1 MAPKKQISIND
12 DEIDI
17 GQLLKKWWSFRK
29 IIIFGTILITLLS
42 TFILVLYNQTFPPN
56 QKLQFTRV
64 ILQGDLGEN
73 NNRIIAALNSREYIK
88 ESLDILDIK
97 LNPTD
102 IINNLNVKNSTNAL
116 KESLQDRIIALNN
129 KDINELALSSE
140 VLSKIYS
147 TLDENSKSLIEI
159 NFYHLPLNLSTE
171 QSKQILKVLVE
182 NVNRK
187 ILIRT
192 NRDTIG
198 LQVIDTDDIDLYYNE
213 YEQLARF
220 STMVSSIQS
229 NLSILSNNYT
239 DLLSGLDLENLSSLA
254 NISQKLLYETSKKL
268 GNTIAIDTLNIEID
282 NKNKEIE
289 DLINSFKVLNTSQL
303 PEVVSSGQKNNT
315 NENSSTNTTQ
325 LDGAIFDKILSIG
338 SLLELNDFRLE
349 TIQKIQTLQQQRNSI
364 IKQKKYLDLPSQIPL
379 EDLNLINI
387 GERIKILANIIN
399 NAIAQVR
406 TFTQPKAAVEIISDI
421 ELVNLNSNT
430 KDQTK
435 YVLILSVLGFLILS
449 IISILR
455 PSR

>member
-1 MAPKKQISIND
+1 MASKKQISISD

-42 TFILVLYNQTFPPN
+42 TFILVLYNQTFPN

-97 LNPTD
+97 LDPTD

-116 KESLQDRIIALNN
+116 KESLQDRIIALNS
-129 KDINELALSSE
+129 KDINELALSTE
-140 VLSKIYS
+140 ALSKIYS
-147 TLDENSKSLIEI
+147 ALDVNSKNFIEI

-182 NVNRK
+182 NVNKK

-198 LQVIDTDDIDLYYNE
+198 LQMIDTDNIDLYYNE

-220 STMVSSIQS
+220 STMIGSIQS
-229 NLSILSNNYT
+229 NLSILSNNYK
-239 DLLSGLDLENLSSLA
+239 DLLSGLDLPNISNLA

-268 GNTIAIDTLNIEID
+268 GNTIAIDSLNIEID
-282 NKNKEIE
+282 NKDKEIE

-303 PEVVSSGQKNNT
+303 PEFVSSGQENNT
-315 NENSSTNTTQ
+315 NENSPTNTTQ

-349 TIQKIQTLQQQRNSI
+349 TVQKIQTLQLQRSSI
-364 IKQKKYLDLPSQIPL
+364 IKQKEYLDLPLQIPL
-379 EDLNLINI
+379 KDLNLLEI
-387 GERIKILANIIN
+387 GERIIFLSNIIN

-406 TFTQPKAAVEIISDI
+406 TFTQPKAAVEIVSDI
-421 ELVNLNSNT
+421 ELVNLNSNI

>member
-1 MAPKKQISIND
+1 MASKKKISIND

-17 GQLLKKWWSFRK
+17 GQLLKNCWSFRK

-42 TFILVLYNQTFPPN
+42 TFILVFVSQTFPN
-56 QKLQFTRV
+56 QRIQFTRV

-73 NNRIIAALNSREYIK
+73 NNRIIAALSSREYIQ

-97 LNPTD
+97 LDPTD
-102 IINNLNVKNSTNAL
+102 IINNLNIKNSTNPL

-129 KDINELALSSE
+129 KDINELALSTE
-140 VLSKIYS
+140 AVSKIYS
-147 TLDENSKSLIEI
+147 ALDVNSKSFIEI

-198 LQVIDTDDIDLYYNE
+198 LQVIDTDNIDLYYNE

-220 STMVSSIQS
+220 STMIGSIQS
-229 NLSILSNNYT
+229 NLSILSNNYK
-239 DLLSGLDLENLSSLA
+239 DLLSSLDLPNISNLA

-268 GNTIAIDTLNIEID
+268 GNTIAIDSLNIEIATKD
-282 NKNKEIE
+282 LEME

-303 PEVVSSGQKNNT
+303 PEVVSSGQENNT

-349 TIQKIQTLQQQRNSI
+349 TVKKIQTLQLQRSSF
-364 IKQKKYLDLPSQIPL
+364 IKQKEYLDLPLQIPL
-379 EDLNLINI
+379 KDLNLIDI
-387 GERIKILANIIN
+387 GDRIIFLSSIIN

-421 ELVNLNSNT
+421 ELVDLTSN
-430 KDQTK
+430 KKVQIK
-435 YVLILSVLGFLILS
+435 YVVILSVLGFLILS

>member
-1 MAPKKQISIND
+1 MASKKQNSIND
-12 DEIDI
+12 DEINI

-97 LNPTD
+97 LDPTD

-116 KESLQDRIIALNN
+116 KESLQDRIIALSS
-129 KDINELALSSE
+129 KDINELALSTE
-140 VLSKIYS
+140 ALSKIYS
-147 TLDENSKSLIEI
+147 VLDENSKSFIEI

-182 NVNRK
+182 NVNKK
-187 ILIRT
+187 ILSRT
-192 NRDTIG
+192 NRDNIG
-198 LQVIDTDDIDLYYNE
+198 LQIIDTYIADLYYSE
-213 YEQLARF
+213 YEQLDRL
-220 STMVSSIQS
+220 STMIGSIQS
-229 NLSILSNNYT
+229 NLSILSNNYG
-239 DLLSGLDLENLSSLA
+239 DLLSDLDLTNLTSLA
-254 NISQKLLYETSKKL
+254 NISQKLFYETSKQL
-268 GNTIAIDTLNIEID
+268 GNNIAKDSLNIEIAAKD
-282 NKNKEIE
+282 QEIE
-289 DLINSFKVLNTSQL
+289 DLINSFKVLNTAQL

-364 IKQKKYLDLPSQIPL
+364 IKQKEYLDLPSQIPL

-387 GERIKILANIIN
+387 GEKIKILSNIIN
-399 NAIAQVR
+399 DAIAQVR
-406 TFTQPKAAVEIISDI
+406 TFTQPKAAVEIVSDI
-421 ELVNLNSNT
+421 ELVNLNSNK
-430 KDQTK
+430 KDQGK

-455 PSR
+455 PTR

>member
-1 MAPKKQISIND
+1 MASKKQISIND

-42 TFILVLYNQTFPPN
+42 TFILVLYNQTFPN

-97 LNPTD
+97 LDPTD

-116 KESLQDRIIALNN
+116 KESLQDRIIALSS

-140 VLSKIYS
+140 ALSKIYS
-147 TLDENSKSLIEI
+147 VLDENSKSFIEI

-182 NVNRK
+182 NVNKK
-187 ILIRT
+187 ILSRT
-192 NRDTIG
+192 NRDNIG
-198 LQVIDTDDIDLYYNE
+198 LQIIDTYSADVYDSE
-213 YEQLARF
+213 YEQLDRL
-220 STMVSSIQS
+220 STMIGSIQS
-229 NLSILSNNYT
+229 NLSILSNNYG
-239 DLLSGLDLENLSSLA
+239 DLLSDLDLTNLTSLA
-254 NISQKLLYETSKKL
+254 NISQKLFYETSKQL
-268 GNTIAIDTLNIEID
+268 GNNIAKDSLNIEIAAKD
-282 NKNKEIE
+282 QEIE
-289 DLINSFKVLNTSQL
+289 DLINSFKVLNTAQL

-364 IKQKKYLDLPSQIPL
+364 IKQKEYLDLPSQIPL

-387 GERIKILANIIN
+387 GEKIKILSNIIN
-399 NAIAQVR
+399 DAIAQVR
-406 TFTQPKAAVEIISDI
+406 TFTQPKAAVEIVSDI
-421 ELVNLNSNT
+421 ELVNLNSNK
-430 KDQTK
+430 KDQGK

-455 PSR
+455 PTR

>member
-1 MAPKKQISIND
+1 MASKKQISISD

-42 TFILVLYNQTFPPN
+42 TFILVFVSQTFPN

-73 NNRIIAALNSREYIK
+73 NNRIIAALNSREYIQ
-88 ESLDILDIK
+88 ESLNILDIK
-97 LNPTD
+97 LDPTD

-129 KDINELALSSE
+129 KDINQLALSSE
-140 VLSKIYS
+140 VLSEIYS
-147 TLDENSKSLIEI
+147 ALDASSKNFIEI

-171 QSKQILKVLVE
+171 QSKQFLKVLVE
-182 NVNRK
+182 NVNKK
-187 ILIRT
+187 ILTRT

-220 STMVSSIQS
+220 STMIGTIQS
-229 NLSILSNNYT
+229 NLSILSNNYK
-239 DLLSGLDLENLSSLA
+239 DLLSGMDLENLSSLA

-268 GNTIAIDTLNIEID
+268 GNTIAIDSLNIEID
-282 NKNKEIE
+282 NKDKEIE

-303 PEVVSSGQKNNT
+303 PEVVSSGQENNT
-315 NENSSTNTTQ
+315 NENSPTNTTQ

-349 TIQKIQTLQQQRNSI
+349 TVQKIQTLQLQRSSI
-364 IKQKKYLDLPSQIPL
+364 IKQKAYLDLPLEIPL
-379 EDLNLINI
+379 KDLNLLVI
-387 GERIKILANIIN
+387 GERIILLSNVIN
-399 NAIAQVR
+399 KAIAQVR
-406 TFTQPKAAVEIISDI
+406 TFIQPKNAVEIISDI
-421 ELVNLNSNT
+421 ELVNLNSNI

-455 PSR
+455 QSR

>member
-1 MAPKKQISIND
+1 MASKKQISIND

-42 TFILVLYNQTFPPN
+42 TFILVLYNQTFPN

-97 LNPTD
+97 LDPTD

-116 KESLQDRIIALNN
+116 KESLQDRIIALSS
-129 KDINELALSSE
+129 KDIKEFALSSE
-140 VLSKIYS
+140 ALSKIYS
-147 TLDENSKSLIEI
+147 VLDENSKSFIEI

-182 NVNRK
+182 NVNKK
-187 ILIRT
+187 ILSRT
-192 NRDTIG
+192 NRDNIG
-198 LQVIDTDDIDLYYNE
+198 LQIIDTYSADVNYSE
-213 YEQLARF
+213 YEQLDRL
-220 STMVSSIQS
+220 STMIGSIQS
-229 NLSILSNNYT
+229 NLSILSNNYG
-239 DLLSGLDLENLSSLA
+239 DLLSDLDLTNLTSLA
-254 NISQKLLYETSKKL
+254 NISQKLFYETSKQL
-268 GNTIAIDTLNIEID
+268 GNNIAKDSLNIEIAAKD
-282 NKNKEIE
+282 QEIE
-289 DLINSFKVLNTSQL
+289 DLINSFKVLNTAQL
-303 PEVVSSGQKNNT
+303 PEVVSSGQNNNT

-349 TIQKIQTLQQQRNSI
+349 TIQKIQTLQLQRNSI
-364 IKQKKYLDLPSQIPL
+364 IKQKEYLDLPSQIPL

-387 GERIKILANIIN
+387 GEKIKILANIIN
-399 NAIAQVR
+399 DAILQVR
-406 TFTQPKAAVEIISDI
+406 AFTQPKAAVEIVSDI
-421 ELVNLNSNT
+421 ELVNLNSNK
-430 KDQTK
+430 KDQGK

-455 PSR
+455 PTR

>member
-1 MAPKKQISIND
+1 MASKKQISISD

-42 TFILVLYNQTFPPN
+42 TFILVLYNQTFPN

-97 LNPTD
+97 LDPTD

-116 KESLQDRIIALNN
+116 KESLQDRIIALNS

-140 VLSKIYS
+140 ALSKIYS
-147 TLDENSKSLIEI
+147 ALDVNSKNFIEI

-182 NVNRK
+182 NVNKK

-198 LQVIDTDDIDLYYNE
+198 LQMIDTDNIDLYYNE

-220 STMVSSIQS
+220 STMISSIQS
-229 NLSILSNNYT
+229 NLSILSNNYK
-239 DLLSGLDLENLSSLA
+239 DLLSSLDLPNISNLA

-268 GNTIAIDTLNIEID
+268 GNTIAIDSLNIEID
-282 NKNKEIE
+282 NKDKEIE

-303 PEVVSSGQKNNT
+303 PEVVSSGQENNT
-315 NENSSTNTTQ
+315 NENSPTNTTQ

-349 TIQKIQTLQQQRNSI
+349 TVQKIQTLQLQRSSI
-364 IKQKKYLDLPSQIPL
+364 IKQKEYLDLPLEIPL
-379 EDLNLINI
+379 KDLNLIDI
-387 GERIKILANIIN
+387 GDRIIFLSNIIN

-406 TFTQPKAAVEIISDI
+406 TFTQPKAAVEIVSDI
-421 ELVNLNSNT
+421 ELVNLNSNI

>member
-1 MAPKKQISIND
+1 MASKKQISIND
-12 DEIDI
+12 DEINI

-42 TFILVLYNQTFPPN
+42 TFILVLYNQTFPN

-97 LNPTD
+97 LDPTD

-116 KESLQDRIIALNN
+116 KESLQDRIIALSS

-140 VLSKIYS
+140 ALSKIYS
-147 TLDENSKSLIEI
+147 VLDENSKSFIEI

-182 NVNRK
+182 NVNKK
-187 ILIRT
+187 ILSRT
-192 NRDTIG
+192 NRDNIG
-198 LQVIDTDDIDLYYNE
+198 LQIIDTYSADVYDSE
-213 YEQLARF
+213 YEQLDRL
-220 STMVSSIQS
+220 STMIGSIQS
-229 NLSILSNNYT
+229 NLSILSNNYG
-239 DLLSGLDLENLSSLA
+239 DLLSDLDLTNLTSLA
-254 NISQKLLYETSKKL
+254 NISQKLFYETSKQL
-268 GNTIAIDTLNIEID
+268 GNNIAKDSLNIEIAAKD
-282 NKNKEIE
+282 QEIE
-289 DLINSFKVLNTSQL
+289 DLINSFKVLNTAQL

-364 IKQKKYLDLPSQIPL
+364 IKQKEYLDLPSKIPL

-387 GERIKILANIIN
+387 GERIKILAKIIN
-399 NAIAQVR
+399 DAIAQVR
-406 TFTQPKAAVEIISDI
+406 AFTQPKAAVEIVSDI
-421 ELVNLNSNT
+421 ELVNLNSNK
-430 KDQTK
+430 KDQGK

-455 PSR
+455 PTR

>member
-42 TFILVLYNQTFPPN
+42 TFILVLYNQTFPN

-97 LNPTD
+97 LDPTD

-116 KESLQDRIIALNN
+116 KESLQDRIIALNS
-129 KDINELALSSE
+129 KDINELALSTE
-140 VLSKIYS
+140 ALSKIYS
-147 TLDENSKSLIEI
+147 ALDVNSKSFIEI

-182 NVNRK
+182 NVNKK
-187 ILIRT
+187 ILTRT

-198 LQVIDTDDIDLYYNE
+198 LQMIDTDNIDLYYNE

-268 GNTIAIDTLNIEID
+268 GNTIAIDSLNIEID
-282 NKNKEIE
+282 NKDKEIE

-303 PEVVSSGQKNNT
+303 PEVVSSGQENNT
-315 NENSSTNTTQ
+315 NENSPTNTTQ

-349 TIQKIQTLQQQRNSI
+349 TVQKIQTLQLQRSSI
-364 IKQKKYLDLPSQIPL
+364 IKQKEYLDLPLQIPL
-379 EDLNLINI
+379 KDLKLIDV
-387 GERIKILANIIN
+387 GDRIKVLSNIIN

-421 ELVNLNSNT
+421 ELVNLNSNI

>member
-1 MAPKKQISIND
+1 MASKKQISIND

-42 TFILVLYNQTFPPN
+42 TFILVLYNQTFPN

-97 LNPTD
+97 LDPTD

-116 KESLQDRIIALNN
+116 KESLQDRIIALSS

-140 VLSKIYS
+140 ALSKIYS
-147 TLDENSKSLIEI
+147 VLDENSKSFIEI

-182 NVNRK
+182 NVNKK
-187 ILIRT
+187 ILTRT

-198 LQVIDTDDIDLYYNE
+198 LKIIDTYSADVNYSE
-213 YEQLARF
+213 YEQLDRL
-220 STMVSSIQS
+220 STMIGSIQS
-229 NLSILSNNYT
+229 NLSILSNNYG
-239 DLLSGLDLENLSSLA
+239 DLLSDLDLTNLTSLA
-254 NISQKLLYETSKKL
+254 NISQKLFYETSKQL
-268 GNTIAIDTLNIEID
+268 GNDIAKDSLNIEIAAKD
-282 NKNKEIE
+282 QEIE
-289 DLINSFKVLNTSQL
+289 DLINSFEVLNTAQL

-338 SLLELNDFRLE
+338 SLLKLNDFRLE

-364 IKQKKYLDLPSQIPL
+364 IKQKEYLDLPSQIPL

-387 GERIKILANIIN
+387 GEKIKILSNIIN
-399 NAIAQVR
+399 DAIAQVR
-406 TFTQPKAAVEIISDI
+406 AFTQPKAAVEIVSDI
-421 ELVNLNSNT
+421 ELVNLNSNK
-430 KDQTK
+430 KDQGK

-455 PSR
+455 PTR

>member
-1 MAPKKQISIND
+1 MASKKQISIND

-42 TFILVLYNQTFPPN
+42 TFILVLYNQTFPN

-97 LNPTD
+97 LDPTD

-116 KESLQDRIIALNN
+116 KESLQDRIIALSS

-140 VLSKIYS
+140 ALSKIYS
-147 TLDENSKSLIEI
+147 VLDENSKSFIEI

-182 NVNRK
+182 NVNKK
-187 ILIRT
+187 ILSRT
-192 NRDTIG
+192 NRDNIG
-198 LQVIDTDDIDLYYNE
+198 LQIIDTYSADVYDSE
-213 YEQLARF
+213 YEQLDRL
-220 STMVSSIQS
+220 STMIGSIQS
-229 NLSILSNNYT
+229 NLSILSNNYG
-239 DLLSGLDLENLSSLA
+239 DLLSDLDLTNLTSLA
-254 NISQKLLYETSKKL
+254 NISQKLFYETSKQL
-268 GNTIAIDTLNIEID
+268 GNNIAKDSLNIEIAAKD
-282 NKNKEIE
+282 QEIE
-289 DLINSFKVLNTSQL
+289 DLINSFKVLNTAQL
-303 PEVVSSGQKNNT
+303 PEVVSSGQENNT

-387 GERIKILANIIN
+387 GEKIKILANIIN
-399 NAIAQVR
+399 DAIAQVR
-406 TFTQPKAAVEIISDI
+406 TFTQPKAAVEIVSDI
-421 ELVNLNSNT
+421 ELVNLNSNK
-430 KDQTK
+430 KDQGK

-455 PSR
+455 PTR

>member
-1 MAPKKQISIND
+1 MASKKQISISD

-29 IIIFGTILITLLS
+29 IIIFGTILITLFS
-42 TFILVLYNQTFPPN
+42 TFILVLYNQTFPN

-97 LNPTD
+97 LDPTD

-116 KESLQDRIIALNN
+116 KESLQDRIIALSS

-140 VLSKIYS
+140 ALSKIYS
-147 TLDENSKSLIEI
+147 VLDENSKSFIEI

-182 NVNRK
+182 NVNKK
-187 ILIRT
+187 ILSRT
-192 NRDTIG
+192 NRDNIG
-198 LQVIDTDDIDLYYNE
+198 LQIIDTYSADVYYSE
-213 YEQLARF
+213 YEQLDRL
-220 STMVSSIQS
+220 STMIGSIQS
-229 NLSILSNNYT
+229 NLSILSNNYG
-239 DLLSGLDLENLSSLA
+239 DLLSDLDLTNLTSLA
-254 NISQKLLYETSKKL
+254 NISQKLFYETSKQL
-268 GNTIAIDTLNIEID
+268 GNNIAKDSLNIEIAAKD
-282 NKNKEIE
+282 QEIE

-364 IKQKKYLDLPSQIPL
+364 IKQKEYLDLPSQIPL

-387 GERIKILANIIN
+387 GEKIKNLSNIIN

-406 TFTQPKAAVEIISDI
+406 TFTQPKAAVEIVSDI
-421 ELVNLNSNT
+421 ELVNLNSNK
-430 KDQTK
+430 KDQGK

-455 PSR
+455 PTR

>member
-1 MAPKKQISIND
+1 MASKKQISIND

-42 TFILVLYNQTFPPN
+42 TFILVLYNQTFPN

-97 LNPTD
+97 LDPTD

-116 KESLQDRIIALNN
+116 KESLQDRIIALSS

-140 VLSKIYS
+140 ALSKIYS
-147 TLDENSKSLIEI
+147 VLDENSKSFIEI

-182 NVNRK
+182 NVNKK
-187 ILIRT
+187 ILSRT
-192 NRDTIG
+192 NRDNIG
-198 LQVIDTDDIDLYYNE
+198 LQIIDTYSADVNYSE
-213 YEQLARF
+213 YEQLDRL
-220 STMVSSIQS
+220 STMIGSIQS
-229 NLSILSNNYT
+229 NLSILSNNYG
-239 DLLSGLDLENLSSLA
+239 DLLSDLDLTNLTSLA
-254 NISQKLLYETSKKL
+254 NISQKLFYETSKQL
-268 GNTIAIDTLNIEID
+268 GNNIAKDSLNIEIAAKD
-282 NKNKEIE
+282 QEIE
-289 DLINSFKVLNTSQL
+289 DLINSFKVLNTAQL
-303 PEVVSSGQKNNT
+303 PEVVSSGQNNNT

-364 IKQKKYLDLPSQIPL
+364 IKQKEYLDLPLQISL

-387 GERIKILANIIN
+387 GERIKILAKIIN
-399 NAIAQVR
+399 DAIAQVR
-406 TFTQPKAAVEIISDI
+406 NFTQPKAAVEIVSDI
-421 ELVNLNSNT
+421 ELVNLNSNK
-430 KDQTK
+430 KDQGK

-455 PSR
+455 PTR

>member
-1 MAPKKQISIND
+1 MASKKQISIND

-42 TFILVLYNQTFPPN
+42 TFILVLYNQTFPN

-97 LNPTD
+97 LDPTD

-116 KESLQDRIIALNN
+116 KESLQDRIIALSS

-140 VLSKIYS
+140 ALSKIYS
-147 TLDENSKSLIEI
+147 VLDENSKSFIEI

-182 NVNRK
+182 NVNKK
-187 ILIRT
+187 ILSRT
-192 NRDTIG
+192 NRDNIG
-198 LQVIDTDDIDLYYNE
+198 LQIIDTYSADVNYSE
-213 YEQLARF
+213 YEQLDRL
-220 STMVSSIQS
+220 STMIGSIQS
-229 NLSILSNNYT
+229 NLSILSNNYG
-239 DLLSGLDLENLSSLA
+239 DLLSDLDLTNLTSLA
-254 NISQKLLYETSKKL
+254 NISQKLFYETSKKL
-268 GNTIAIDTLNIEID
+268 GNNIAKDSLNIEIAAKD
-282 NKNKEIE
+282 QEIE
-289 DLINSFKVLNTSQL
+289 DLINSFKVLNTAQL

-364 IKQKKYLDLPSQIPL
+364 IKQKEYLDLPSQIPL

-399 NAIAQVR
+399 DAIAQVR
-406 TFTQPKAAVEIISDI
+406 TFTQPKAAVEIVSDI
-421 ELVNLNSNT
+421 ELVNLNSNK
-430 KDQTK
+430 KDQK
-435 YVLILSVLGFLILS
+435 NMCLFYLYWAS
-449 IISILR
+449 
-455 PSR
+455 

>member
-42 TFILVLYNQTFPPN
+42 TFILVLYNQTFPN

-73 NNRIIAALNSREYIK
+73 NNRIIAALNSREYIQ

-97 LNPTD
+97 LDPTD
-102 IINNLNVKNSTNAL
+102 IINNLNIKNSTNAL
-116 KESLQDRIIALNN
+116 KESLQDRIIALNS

-140 VLSKIYS
+140 ALSKIYS
-147 TLDENSKSLIEI
+147 ALDVNSKNFIEI

-182 NVNRK
+182 NVNKK

-198 LQVIDTDDIDLYYNE
+198 LQMIDTDNIDLYYNE

-220 STMVSSIQS
+220 STMIGSIQS
-229 NLSILSNNYT
+229 NLSILSNNYK
-239 DLLSGLDLENLSSLA
+239 DLLSSLDLPNISNLA

-268 GNTIAIDTLNIEID
+268 GNTIAIDSLNIEID
-282 NKNKEIE
+282 NKDKEIE

-303 PEVVSSGQKNNT
+303 PEVVSSGQENNT

-349 TIQKIQTLQQQRNSI
+349 TVQKIQTLQLQRSSI
-364 IKQKKYLDLPSQIPL
+364 IKQKEYLDLPLQIPL
-379 EDLNLINI
+379 KDLNLLEI
-387 GERIKILANIIN
+387 GERIILLSNIIN
-399 NAIAQVR
+399 KAIAQVR
-406 TFTQPKAAVEIISDI
+406 TFTQPKAAVEIVSDI
-421 ELVNLNSNT
+421 ELVNLNSNI

>member
-1 MAPKKQISIND
+1 MASKKKISIND

-17 GQLLKKWWSFRK
+17 GQLLKNCWSFRK

-42 TFILVLYNQTFPPN
+42 TFILVFVSQTFPN
-56 QKLQFTRV
+56 QRIQFTRV

-73 NNRIIAALNSREYIK
+73 NNRIIAALNSREYIQ
-88 ESLDILDIK
+88 ESLNILDIK
-97 LNPTD
+97 LDPTD
-102 IINNLNVKNSTNAL
+102 IINNLNVKNSTNAF
-116 KESLQDRIIALNN
+116 KESLQDRIIALNS
-129 KDINELALSSE
+129 KDINELAISSE
-140 VLSKIYS
+140 VLSKICS
-147 TLDENSKSLIEI
+147 TLDENSKNFIEV

-171 QSKQILKVLVE
+171 QSKQFLKVLVQ

-187 ILIRT
+187 ILTRT

-198 LQVIDTDDIDLYYNE
+198 LQMIDTDNIDLYYNE

-220 STMVSSIQS
+220 STMIGTIQS
-229 NLSILSNNYT
+229 NLSILSNNYK
-239 DLLSGLDLENLSSLA
+239 DLLSSLDLPNISNLA

-268 GNTIAIDTLNIEID
+268 GNTIAIDSLNIEITTKD
-282 NKNKEIE
+282 LEIE

-303 PEVVSSGQKNNT
+303 PEVVSSGQENNT
-315 NENSSTNTTQ
+315 NENSPTNTTQ

-349 TIQKIQTLQQQRNSI
+349 TVQKIQTLQLQRSSI
-364 IKQKKYLDLPSQIPL
+364 IKQKEYLDLPLQIPL
-379 EDLNLINI
+379 KDLNLLEI
-387 GERIKILANIIN
+387 GERITLLSNVIN
-399 NAIAQVR
+399 KAIAQVR

-421 ELVNLNSNT
+421 ELVNLTSNI

-435 YVLILSVLGFLILS
+435 YVVILSVLGFLILS

>member
-1 MAPKKQISIND
+1 MASKKQISIND

-42 TFILVLYNQTFPPN
+42 TFILVLYNQTFPN

-97 LNPTD
+97 LDPTD

-116 KESLQDRIIALNN
+116 KESLQDRIIALSS

-140 VLSKIYS
+140 ALSKIYS
-147 TLDENSKSLIEI
+147 VLDENSKSFIEI

-182 NVNRK
+182 NVNKK
-187 ILIRT
+187 ILSRT
-192 NRDTIG
+192 NRDNIG
-198 LQVIDTDDIDLYYNE
+198 LQIIDTYSADLYYSE
-213 YEQLARF
+213 YEQLDRL
-220 STMVSSIQS
+220 STMIGSIQS
-229 NLSILSNNYT
+229 NLSILSNNYG
-239 DLLSGLDLENLSSLA
+239 DLLSDLDLTNLTSLA
-254 NISQKLLYETSKKL
+254 NISQKLFYETSKQL
-268 GNTIAIDTLNIEID
+268 GNNIAKDSLNIEIAAKD
-282 NKNKEIE
+282 QEIE
-289 DLINSFKVLNTSQL
+289 DLINSFKVLNTAQL

-364 IKQKKYLDLPSQIPL
+364 IKQKEYLDLPSQIPL

-399 NAIAQVR
+399 NAILQVR
-406 TFTQPKAAVEIISDI
+406 TFTQPKAAVEIVSDI
-421 ELVNLNSNT
+421 ELVNLNSNK
-430 KDQTK
+430 KDQGK

-455 PSR
+455 PTR

>member
-1 MAPKKQISIND
+1 MASKKQISIND

-42 TFILVLYNQTFPPN
+42 TFILVFVSQTFPN

-73 NNRIIAALNSREYIK
+73 NNRIIAALNSREYIQ
-88 ESLDILDIK
+88 ESLNILDIK
-97 LNPTD
+97 LDPTD

-129 KDINELALSSE
+129 KDINQLALSSE
-140 VLSKIYS
+140 VLSEIYS
-147 TLDENSKSLIEI
+147 ALDANSKNFIEI

-182 NVNRK
+182 NVNKK
-187 ILIRT
+187 ILTRT

-198 LQVIDTDDIDLYYNE
+198 LQVIDTDTIDFYFNE

-229 NLSILSNNYT
+229 NLSILSNNYG
-239 DLLSGLDLENLSSLA
+239 DLLSGLDLTNLTSLA

-268 GNTIAIDTLNIEID
+268 GNTIAIDSLNIEID
-282 NKNKEIE
+282 NKDKEIE

-303 PEVVSSGQKNNT
+303 PEVVSSGQENNT
-315 NENSSTNTTQ
+315 NENSPTNTTQ

-349 TIQKIQTLQQQRNSI
+349 TVQKIQTLQLQRSSI
-364 IKQKKYLDLPSQIPL
+364 IKQKEYLNLPLQIPL
-379 EDLNLINI
+379 EDLKLIAI
-387 GERIKILANIIN
+387 GDRIKFLSNIIN

-421 ELVNLNSNT
+421 ELVNLNSNI

-435 YVLILSVLGFLILS
+435 YVLILSVLGFLIVSL
-449 IISILR
+449 ISILR

>member
-1 MAPKKQISIND
+1 MASKKQISIND

-97 LNPTD
+97 LDPTD

-116 KESLQDRIIALNN
+116 KESLQDRIIALSS
-129 KDINELALSSE
+129 KDIKEFALSSE
-140 VLSKIYS
+140 ALSKIYS
-147 TLDENSKSLIEI
+147 VLDENSKSFIEI

-182 NVNRK
+182 NVNKK
-187 ILIRT
+187 ILSRT
-192 NRDTIG
+192 NRDNIG
-198 LQVIDTDDIDLYYNE
+198 LQIIDTYSADVYDSE
-213 YEQLARF
+213 YEQLDRL
-220 STMVSSIQS
+220 STMIGSIQS
-229 NLSILSNNYT
+229 NLSILSNNYG
-239 DLLSGLDLENLSSLA
+239 DLLSDLDLTNLTSLA
-254 NISQKLLYETSKKL
+254 NISQKLFYETSKQL
-268 GNTIAIDTLNIEID
+268 GNNIAKDSLNIEIAAKD
-282 NKNKEIE
+282 QEIE
-289 DLINSFKVLNTSQL
+289 DLINSFKVLNTAQL

-364 IKQKKYLDLPSQIPL
+364 IKQKEYLDLPSQIPL

-387 GERIKILANIIN
+387 GEKIKNLSNIIN
-399 NAIAQVR
+399 NAILQVR
-406 TFTQPKAAVEIISDI
+406 TFTQPKAAVEIVSDI
-421 ELVNLNSNT
+421 ELVNLNSNK
-430 KDQTK
+430 KDQGK

-455 PSR
+455 PTR

>member
-1 MAPKKQISIND
+1 MASKKQISIND

-42 TFILVLYNQTFPPN
+42 TFILVLYNQTFPN

-97 LNPTD
+97 LDPTD

-116 KESLQDRIIALNN
+116 KESLQDRIIALSS

-140 VLSKIYS
+140 ALSKIYS
-147 TLDENSKSLIEI
+147 VLDENSKSFIEI

-171 QSKQILKVLVE
+171 QSKQILKVLVQ

-198 LQVIDTDDIDLYYNE
+198 LQMIDIDNIDLYYNE

-220 STMVSSIQS
+220 STMIGSIQS
-229 NLSILSNNYT
+229 NLSILSNNYG
-239 DLLSGLDLENLSSLA
+239 DLLSDLDLTNLTSLA
-254 NISQKLLYETSKKL
+254 NISQKLFYETSKQL
-268 GNTIAIDTLNIEID
+268 GNDIAKDSLNIEIL
-282 NKNKEIE
+282 K
-289 DLINSFKVLNTSQL
+289 
-303 PEVVSSGQKNNT
+303 
-315 NENSSTNTTQ
+315 
-325 LDGAIFDKILSIG
+325 
-338 SLLELNDFRLE
+338 
-349 TIQKIQTLQQQRNSI
+349 
-364 IKQKKYLDLPSQIPL
+364 
-379 EDLNLINI
+379 
-387 GERIKILANIIN
+387 
-399 NAIAQVR
+399 
-406 TFTQPKAAVEIISDI
+406 
-421 ELVNLNSNT
+421 
-430 KDQTK
+430 
-435 YVLILSVLGFLILS
+435 
-449 IISILR
+449 
-455 PSR
+455 

>member
-1 MAPKKQISIND
+1 MASKKQISIND

-42 TFILVLYNQTFPPN
+42 TFILVLYNQTFPN

-97 LNPTD
+97 LDPTD

-116 KESLQDRIIALNN
+116 KESLQDRIIALSS

-140 VLSKIYS
+140 ALSKIYS
-147 TLDENSKSLIEI
+147 VLDENSKSFIEI

-182 NVNRK
+182 NVNKK
-187 ILIRT
+187 ILSRT
-192 NRDTIG
+192 NRDNIG
-198 LQVIDTDDIDLYYNE
+198 LQIIDTYSADVYYSE
-213 YEQLARF
+213 YEQLDRL
-220 STMVSSIQS
+220 STMIGSIQS
-229 NLSILSNNYT
+229 NLSILSNNYG
-239 DLLSGLDLENLSSLA
+239 DLLSDLDLTNLTSLA
-254 NISQKLLYETSKKL
+254 NISQKLFYETSKQL
-268 GNTIAIDTLNIEID
+268 GNNIAKDSLNIEIAAKD
-282 NKNKEIE
+282 QEIE
-289 DLINSFKVLNTSQL
+289 DLINSFKVLNTAQL

-364 IKQKKYLDLPSQIPL
+364 IKQKEYLDLPSQIPL

-387 GERIKILANIIN
+387 GEKIKNLSNIIN
-399 NAIAQVR
+399 NAILQVR
-406 TFTQPKAAVEIISDI
+406 TFTQPKAAVEIVSDI

-430 KDQTK
+430 KDQKK

-449 IISILR
+449 IISILM

>member
-1 MAPKKQISIND
+1 MASKKQISIND

-42 TFILVLYNQTFPPN
+42 TFILVLYNQTFPN

-97 LNPTD
+97 LDPTD

-116 KESLQDRIIALNN
+116 KESLQDRIIALSS

-140 VLSKIYS
+140 ALSKIYS
-147 TLDENSKSLIEI
+147 VLDENSKSFIEI

-182 NVNRK
+182 NVNKK
-187 ILIRT
+187 ILSRT
-192 NRDTIG
+192 NRDNIG
-198 LQVIDTDDIDLYYNE
+198 LQIIDTYSADVNYSE
-213 YEQLARF
+213 YEQLDRL
-220 STMVSSIQS
+220 STMIGSIQS
-229 NLSILSNNYT
+229 NLSILSNNYG
-239 DLLSGLDLENLSSLA
+239 DLLSDLDLTNLTSLA
-254 NISQKLLYETSKKL
+254 NISQKLFYETSKQL
-268 GNTIAIDTLNIEID
+268 GNNIAKDSLNIEIAAKD
-282 NKNKEIE
+282 QEIE
-289 DLINSFKVLNTSQL
+289 DLINSFKVLNTAQL

-364 IKQKKYLDLPSQIPL
+364 IKQKEYLDLPSQIPL

-399 NAIAQVR
+399 DAIAQVR
-406 TFTQPKAAVEIISDI
+406 TFTQPKAAVEIVSDI
-421 ELVNLNSNT
+421 ELVNLNSNK
-430 KDQTK
+430 KDQGK

-455 PSR
+455 PTR

>member
-1 MAPKKQISIND
+1 MASKKQISIND

-116 KESLQDRIIALNN
+116 KESLQDRIIALSS

-140 VLSKIYS
+140 ALSKIYS
-147 TLDENSKSLIEI
+147 VLDENSKSFIEI

-182 NVNRK
+182 NVNKK
-187 ILIRT
+187 ILSRT

-198 LQVIDTDDIDLYYNE
+198 LQIIDTYNADVNYSE
-213 YEQLARF
+213 YEQLDRL
-220 STMVSSIQS
+220 STMIGSIQS
-229 NLSILSNNYT
+229 NLSILSNNYG
-239 DLLSGLDLENLSSLA
+239 DLLSDLDLTNLTSLA
-254 NISQKLLYETSKKL
+254 NISQKLFYETSKQL
-268 GNTIAIDTLNIEID
+268 GNNIAKDSLNIEIAAKD
-282 NKNKEIE
+282 QEIE
-289 DLINSFKVLNTSQL
+289 DLINSFKVLNTAQL

-364 IKQKKYLDLPSQIPL
+364 IKQKEYLDLPSQIPL

-387 GERIKILANIIN
+387 GEKIKILANIIN
-399 NAIAQVR
+399 DAILQVR
-406 TFTQPKAAVEIISDI
+406 AFTQPKAAVEIVSDI
-421 ELVNLNSNT
+421 ELVNLNSNK
-430 KDQTK
+430 KDQGK

-455 PSR
+455 PTR

>member
-1 MAPKKQISIND
+1 MASKKQISIND

-42 TFILVLYNQTFPPN
+42 TFILVLYNQTFPN

-97 LNPTD
+97 LDPTD

-116 KESLQDRIIALNN
+116 KESLQDRIIALSS

-140 VLSKIYS
+140 ALSKIYS
-147 TLDENSKSLIEI
+147 VLDENSKSFIEI

-182 NVNRK
+182 NVNKK
-187 ILIRT
+187 ILSRT
-192 NRDTIG
+192 NRDNIG
-198 LQVIDTDDIDLYYNE
+198 LQIIDTYSADVYYSE
-213 YEQLARF
+213 YEQLDRL
-220 STMVSSIQS
+220 STMIGSIQS
-229 NLSILSNNYT
+229 NLSILSNNYG
-239 DLLSGLDLENLSSLA
+239 DLLSDLDLTNLTSLA
-254 NISQKLLYETSKKL
+254 NISQKLFYETSKQL
-268 GNTIAIDTLNIEID
+268 GNNIAKDSLNIEIAAKD
-282 NKNKEIE
+282 QEIE
-289 DLINSFKVLNTSQL
+289 DLINSFKVLNTAQL
-303 PEVVSSGQKNNT
+303 PEVVSSGQENNT

-364 IKQKKYLDLPSQIPL
+364 IKQKEYLDLPSQIPL

-387 GERIKILANIIN
+387 GEKIKILANIIN

-406 TFTQPKAAVEIISDI
+406 TFTQPKAAVEIVSDI
-421 ELVNLNSNT
+421 ELVNLNSNK
-430 KDQTK
+430 KDQGK

-455 PSR
+455 PTR

>member
-1 MAPKKQISIND
+1 MASKKQISINE

-42 TFILVLYNQTFPPN
+42 TFILVLYNQTFPN

-97 LNPTD
+97 LDPTD

-116 KESLQDRIIALNN
+116 KESLQDRIIALSSQ
-129 KDINELALSSE
+129 DIREFALSNE
-140 VLSKIYS
+140 ALSKIYS
-147 TLDENSKSLIEI
+147 VLDENSKSFIEI
-159 NFYHLPLNLSTE
+159 NFFHLRLNLSTE

-182 NVNRK
+182 NVNKK
-187 ILIRT
+187 ILSRT
-192 NRDTIG
+192 NRDAIG
-198 LQVIDTDDIDLYYNE
+198 LQIIDTYSADLNYSE
-213 YEQLARF
+213 YEQLDRL
-220 STMVSSIQS
+220 STMIGSIQS
-229 NLSILSNNYT
+229 NLSILSNNYG
-239 DLLSGLDLENLSSLA
+239 DLLSDLDLNNLSSLA
-254 NISQKLLYETSKKL
+254 NISQKLFYETSKQL
-268 GNTIAIDTLNIEID
+268 GNNIAKDSLNIEIAAKD
-282 NKNKEIE
+282 QEIE
-289 DLINSFKVLNTSQL
+289 DLINSFKVLNTAQL

-364 IKQKKYLDLPSQIPL
+364 IKQKEYLDLPLEIPL
-379 EDLNLINI
+379 KDLNLLVI
-387 GERIKILANIIN
+387 GERIILLSNIIN
-399 NAIAQVR
+399 KAIAQVR
-406 TFTQPKAAVEIISDI
+406 TFIQPKNAVEIISDI

-430 KDQTK
+430 KDQKK

-455 PSR
+455 QSR

>member
-42 TFILVLYNQTFPPN
+42 TFILVLYNQTFPN

-73 NNRIIAALNSREYIK
+73 NNRIIAALNSREYIQ

-97 LNPTD
+97 LDPTD

-116 KESLQDRIIALNN
+116 KESLQDRIIALNS
-129 KDINELALSSE
+129 KDINELALSTE
-140 VLSKIYS
+140 ALSKIYS
-147 TLDENSKSLIEI
+147 ALDVNSKNFIEI

-182 NVNRK
+182 NVNKK

-198 LQVIDTDDIDLYYNE
+198 LQMIDTDNIDLYYNE

-220 STMVSSIQS
+220 STMIGSIQS
-229 NLSILSNNYT
+229 NLSILSNNYK
-239 DLLSGLDLENLSSLA
+239 DLLSGLDLKNLSSLA

-268 GNTIAIDTLNIEID
+268 GNTIAIDSLNIEID
-282 NKNKEIE
+282 NKDNEIE

-303 PEVVSSGQKNNT
+303 PEVVSSGQENNT

-349 TIQKIQTLQQQRNSI
+349 TVQKIQTLQLQRSSI
-364 IKQKKYLDLPSQIPL
+364 IKQKEYLDLPLQIPL
-379 EDLNLINI
+379 KDLNLLEI
-387 GERIKILANIIN
+387 GERITLLSNIIN

-406 TFTQPKAAVEIISDI
+406 TFTQPKAAVEIVSDI
-421 ELVNLNSNT
+421 ELVNLNSNI

>member
-1 MAPKKQISIND
+1 MASKKQISIND

-42 TFILVLYNQTFPPN
+42 TFILVLYNQTFPN

-97 LNPTD
+97 LDPTD

-116 KESLQDRIIALNN
+116 KESLQDRIIALSS

-140 VLSKIYS
+140 ALSKIYS
-147 TLDENSKSLIEI
+147 VLDENSKSFIEI

-182 NVNRK
+182 NVNKK
-187 ILIRT
+187 ILSRT
-192 NRDTIG
+192 NRDNIG
-198 LQVIDTDDIDLYYNE
+198 LQIIDTYSADVYDSE
-213 YEQLARF
+213 YEQLDRL
-220 STMVSSIQS
+220 STMIGSIQS
-229 NLSILSNNYT
+229 NLSILSNNYG
-239 DLLSGLDLENLSSLA
+239 DLLSDLDLTNLTSLA
-254 NISQKLLYETSKKL
+254 NISQKLFYETSKQL
-268 GNTIAIDTLNIEID
+268 GNNIAKDSLNIEIAA
-282 NKNKEIE
+282 KNQEIE
-289 DLINSFKVLNTSQL
+289 DLINSFKVLNTAQL

-364 IKQKKYLDLPSQIPL
+364 IKQKEYLDLPSQIPL

-387 GERIKILANIIN
+387 GEKIKILANIIN

-406 TFTQPKAAVEIISDI
+406 NFTQPKAAVEIVSDI
-421 ELVNLNSNT
+421 ELVNLNSNK
-430 KDQTK
+430 KDQGK

-455 PSR
+455 PTR

>member
-1 MAPKKQISIND
+1 MASKKQISIND

-42 TFILVLYNQTFPPN
+42 TFILVLYNQTFPN

-97 LNPTD
+97 LDPTD

-116 KESLQDRIIALNN
+116 KESLQDRIIALSS

-140 VLSKIYS
+140 ALSKIYS
-147 TLDENSKSLIEI
+147 VLDENSKSFIEI

-171 QSKQILKVLVE
+171 QSKQILKELVE
-182 NVNRK
+182 NVNKK
-187 ILIRT
+187 ILTRT
-192 NRDTIG
+192 NRDAIG
-198 LQVIDTDDIDLYYNE
+198 LQIIDTYSTDLYYSE
-213 YEQLARF
+213 YEQLDRI
-220 STMVSSIQS
+220 STMIGSIQS
-229 NLSILSNNYT
+229 NLSILSNNYG
-239 DLLSGLDLENLSSLA
+239 DLLSDLDLTNLTSLA
-254 NISQKLLYETSKKL
+254 NIAQKLFYETSKQL
-268 GNTIAIDTLNIEID
+268 GNNIAKDSLNIEIAAKD
-282 NKNKEIE
+282 QEIE
-289 DLINSFKVLNTSQL
+289 DLINSFKVLNTAQL

-338 SLLELNDFRLE
+338 SLLKLNDFRLE

-364 IKQKKYLDLPSQIPL
+364 IKQKEYLDLPSQIPL

-387 GERIKILANIIN
+387 GEKIKNLSNIIN
-399 NAIAQVR
+399 NAILQVR
-406 TFTQPKAAVEIISDI
+406 TFTQPKAAVEIVSDI
-421 ELVNLNSNT
+421 ELVNLNSNK
-430 KDQTK
+430 KDQKK

-455 PSR
+455 QSR

>member
-1 MAPKKQISIND
+1 MAPKKQISISD

-42 TFILVLYNQTFPPN
+42 TFILVLYNQTFPN
-56 QKLQFTRV
+56 QKLQFIRV

-73 NNRIIAALNSREYIK
+73 NNRIIAALNSREYIQ

-97 LNPTD
+97 LDPTD

-116 KESLQDRIIALNN
+116 KESLQDRIIALNS
-129 KDINELALSSE
+129 KDINELALSTE
-140 VLSKIYS
+140 ALSKIYS

-182 NVNRK
+182 NVNKK

-198 LQVIDTDDIDLYYNE
+198 LHMIDTDNIDLYYNE

-229 NLSILSNNYT
+229 NLSILSNNYK
-239 DLLSGLDLENLSSLA
+239 DLLSSLDLENLSSLA

-268 GNTIAIDTLNIEID
+268 GNTIAIDSLNIEID
-282 NKNKEIE
+282 NKDKEIE

-303 PEVVSSGQKNNT
+303 PEVVSSGQENNT
-315 NENSSTNTTQ
+315 NENSPTNTTQ

-349 TIQKIQTLQQQRNSI
+349 TIQKIQTLQLQRSSF
-364 IKQKKYLDLPSQIPL
+364 IKQKEYLNIPLQIPL
-379 EDLNLINI
+379 KDLKLIDV
-387 GERIKILANIIN
+387 GDRIKVLSNIIN

-406 TFTQPKAAVEIISDI
+406 TFTQPKAAVEIVSDI
-421 ELVNLNSNT
+421 ELVNLNSNI

>member
-1 MAPKKQISIND
+1 MASKKQISISD
-12 DEIDI
+12 DEMDI

-97 LNPTD
+97 LDPTD

-116 KESLQDRIIALNN
+116 KESLQDRIIALSS

-140 VLSKIYS
+140 ALSKIYS
-147 TLDENSKSLIEI
+147 VLDENSKSFIEI

-182 NVNRK
+182 NVNKK
-187 ILIRT
+187 ILSRT
-192 NRDTIG
+192 NRDNIG
-198 LQVIDTDDIDLYYNE
+198 LQIIDTYSADVYDSE
-213 YEQLARF
+213 YEQLDRF
-220 STMVSSIQS
+220 STMIGSIQS
-229 NLSILSNNYT
+229 NLSILSNNYK
-239 DLLSGLDLENLSSLA
+239 DLLSSLDLPNISNLA

-268 GNTIAIDTLNIEID
+268 GNTIAIDSLNIEIT
-282 NKNKEIE
+282 NKNLEME
-289 DLINSFKVLNTSQL
+289 DLTNSFKVLNTSQL
-303 PEVVSSGQKNNT
+303 PEVVSSGQENNT

-349 TIQKIQTLQQQRNSI
+349 TVQKIQTLQLQRSSF
-364 IKQKKYLDLPSQIPL
+364 IKQKEYLDLPLDIPL
-379 EDLNLINI
+379 KDLNLLEI
-387 GERIKILANIIN
+387 GERIILLSNVIN
-399 NAIAQVR
+399 KAIAQVR
-406 TFTQPKAAVEIISDI
+406 TFTQPKAAVEIISDV
-421 ELVNLNSNT
+421 ELITLNSNL

-455 PSR
+455 QSR

>member
-42 TFILVLYNQTFPPN
+42 TFILVLYNQTFPN

-88 ESLDILDIK
+88 ESLNILDIK
-97 LNPTD
+97 LDPTD

-116 KESLQDRIIALNN
+116 KESLQDRIIALNS
-129 KDINELALSSE
+129 KDINELALSTE
-140 VLSKIYS
+140 ALSKIYS
-147 TLDENSKSLIEI
+147 TLDENSKNFIEI

-182 NVNRK
+182 NVNKK
-187 ILIRT
+187 ILTRT

-239 DLLSGLDLENLSSLA
+239 DLLSGLDLDNLTSLA

-268 GNTIAIDTLNIEID
+268 GNTIAIDSLNIEID
-282 NKNKEIE
+282 NKDKEIE

-303 PEVVSSGQKNNT
+303 SEFVSSGQENNT
-315 NENSSTNTTQ
+315 NENSPTNTTQ

-349 TIQKIQTLQQQRNSI
+349 TVQKIQTLQLQRSSI
-364 IKQKKYLDLPSQIPL
+364 IKQKEYLDLPLQIPL
-379 EDLNLINI
+379 KDLKLIDV
-387 GERIKILANIIN
+387 GDRIKVLSNIIN

>member
-1 MAPKKQISIND
+1 MASKKKISIND

-42 TFILVLYNQTFPPN
+42 TFILVLYNQTFPN

-73 NNRIIAALNSREYIK
+73 NNRIIAALNSREYIQ

-97 LNPTD
+97 LDPTD
-102 IINNLNVKNSTNAL
+102 IINNLNVKNSTNPL
-116 KESLQDRIIALNN
+116 KESLQDRIIALNS
-129 KDINELALSSE
+129 KDINELALSTE
-140 VLSKIYS
+140 ALSKIYS
-147 TLDENSKSLIEI
+147 ALDVNSKNFIEI

-171 QSKQILKVLVE
+171 QSKQILKVLVQ

-198 LQVIDTDDIDLYYNE
+198 LQVIDTDNIDLYYNE

-220 STMVSSIQS
+220 STMIGSIQS
-229 NLSILSNNYT
+229 NLSILSNNYK
-239 DLLSGLDLENLSSLA
+239 DLLSSLDLPNISNLA

-268 GNTIAIDTLNIEID
+268 GNTIAIDSLNIEID
-282 NKNKEIE
+282 NKDIEIE

-303 PEVVSSGQKNNT
+303 PEVVSSGQENNT

-349 TIQKIQTLQQQRNSI
+349 TVQKIQTLQLQRSSI
-364 IKQKKYLDLPSQIPL
+364 IKQKEYLDLPLQIPL
-379 EDLNLINI
+379 KDLNLIDI
-387 GERIKILANIIN
+387 GDRIIFLSNIIN
-399 NAIAQVR
+399 KAIAQVR

>member
-1 MAPKKQISIND
+1 MASKKQISIND

-42 TFILVLYNQTFPPN
+42 TFILVLYNQTFPN

-97 LNPTD
+97 LDPTD

-116 KESLQDRIIALNN
+116 KESLQDRIIALSS

-140 VLSKIYS
+140 ALSKIYS
-147 TLDENSKSLIEI
+147 VLDENSKSFIEI

-182 NVNRK
+182 NVNEK
-187 ILIRT
+187 ILTRT
-192 NRDTIG
+192 NRDNIG
-198 LQVIDTDDIDLYYNE
+198 LQIIDTYNTDLYYSD
-213 YEQLARF
+213 YEQLDRL
-220 STMVSSIQS
+220 STMIGSIQS
-229 NLSILSNNYT
+229 NLSILSNNYG
-239 DLLSGLDLENLSSLA
+239 DLLSDLDLTNLTSLA
-254 NISQKLLYETSKKL
+254 NISQKLFYETSKQL
-268 GNTIAIDTLNIEID
+268 GNNIAKDSLNIEIAAKD
-282 NKNKEIE
+282 QEIE
-289 DLINSFKVLNTSQL
+289 DLINSFEVLNTAQL
-303 PEVVSSGQKNNT
+303 PEIVSSGQKNNT

-349 TIQKIQTLQQQRNSI
+349 TIQKIQTLQKQRNSI

-387 GERIKILANIIN
+387 GERIKILAKIIN
-399 NAIAQVR
+399 DAIAQVR
-406 TFTQPKAAVEIISDI
+406 TFTQPKAAVEIVSDI
-421 ELVNLNSNT
+421 ELVNLNSNK
-430 KDQTK
+430 KDQGK

-455 PSR
+455 PTR

>member
-1 MAPKKQISIND
+1 MASKKQISISD

-42 TFILVLYNQTFPPN
+42 TFILVLYNQTFPN

-97 LNPTD
+97 LDPTD

-116 KESLQDRIIALNN
+116 KESLQDRIIALNS
-129 KDINELALSSE
+129 KDINELALSTE
-140 VLSKIYS
+140 ALSKIYS
-147 TLDENSKSLIEI
+147 TLDENSKSFIEI

-182 NVNRK
+182 NVNKK

-198 LQVIDTDDIDLYYNE
+198 LQMIDTDNIDLYYNE

-220 STMVSSIQS
+220 STMIGTIQS
-229 NLSILSNNYT
+229 NLSILSNNYK
-239 DLLSGLDLENLSSLA
+239 DLLSSLDLPNISNLA

-268 GNTIAIDTLNIEID
+268 GNTIAIDSLNIEIV
-282 NKNKEIE
+282 NKDKEIE

-303 PEVVSSGQKNNT
+303 PEVVSSGQENNT

-349 TIQKIQTLQQQRNSI
+349 TVQKIQTLQLQRSSI
-364 IKQKKYLDLPSQIPL
+364 IKQKEYLDLPLQIPL
-379 EDLNLINI
+379 KDLKLIDI
-387 GERIKILANIIN
+387 GDRIKVLSNIIN

-421 ELVNLNSNT
+421 ELVNLNSNI

>member
-1 MAPKKQISIND
+1 MASKKQISIND

-97 LNPTD
+97 LDPTD

-116 KESLQDRIIALNN
+116 KESLQDRIIALSS

-140 VLSKIYS
+140 ALSKIYS
-147 TLDENSKSLIEI
+147 VLDENSKSFIEI

-182 NVNRK
+182 NVNKK
-187 ILIRT
+187 ILSRT
-192 NRDTIG
+192 NRDNIG
-198 LQVIDTDDIDLYYNE
+198 LQIIDTYSADVNYSE
-213 YEQLARF
+213 YEQLDRL
-220 STMVSSIQS
+220 STMIGSIQS
-229 NLSILSNNYT
+229 NLSILSNNYG
-239 DLLSGLDLENLSSLA
+239 DLLSDLDLTNLTSLA
-254 NISQKLLYETSKKL
+254 NISQKLFYETSKQL
-268 GNTIAIDTLNIEID
+268 GNNIAKDSLNIEIAAKD
-282 NKNKEIE
+282 QEIE
-289 DLINSFKVLNTSQL
+289 DLINSFKVLNTAQL

-349 TIQKIQTLQQQRNSI
+349 TIQKIQTLQQQRNNI
-364 IKQKKYLDLPSQIPL
+364 IKQKEYLDLPSQIPL

-387 GERIKILANIIN
+387 GEKIKNLSNIIN
-399 NAIAQVR
+399 NAILQVR
-406 TFTQPKAAVEIISDI
+406 TFTQPKAAVEIVSDI
-421 ELVNLNSNT
+421 ELVNLNSNK
-430 KDQTK
+430 KDQGK

-455 PSR
+455 PTR

>member
-1 MAPKKQISIND
+1 MASKKKISISD

-42 TFILVLYNQTFPPN
+42 TFILVLYNQTFPN

-97 LNPTD
+97 LDPTD

-116 KESLQDRIIALNN
+116 KESLQDRIIALNS

-140 VLSKIYS
+140 ALSKIYS
-147 TLDENSKSLIEI
+147 ALDENSKNFIEI

-182 NVNRK
+182 NVNKK

-198 LQVIDTDDIDLYYNE
+198 LQMIDTDNIDLYYNE

-229 NLSILSNNYT
+229 NLSILSNNYK
-239 DLLSGLDLENLSSLA
+239 DLLSSLDLPNISNLA

-268 GNTIAIDTLNIEID
+268 GNTIAIDSLNIEID
-282 NKNKEIE
+282 NKDKEIE

-303 PEVVSSGQKNNT
+303 PEVVSSGQENNT
-315 NENSSTNTTQ
+315 NENSPTNTTQ

-349 TIQKIQTLQQQRNSI
+349 TVQKIQTLQLQRSSI
-364 IKQKKYLDLPSQIPL
+364 IKQKEYLDLPLQIPL
-379 EDLNLINI
+379 KDLNLLEI
-387 GERIKILANIIN
+387 GERIILLSNIIN
-399 NAIAQVR
+399 KAIAQVR
-406 TFTQPKAAVEIISDI
+406 TFTQPKAAVEIVSDI
-421 ELVNLNSNT
+421 ELVNLNSNI